1 MAILRQQDRQAVQK
15 KFDLEL
21 KRDVNIK
28 LFTQRD
34 IGLFIPGRECKTC
47 TPTQQLLEELN
58 ELSPRLNLE
67 IIDFYSNSE
76 QTKSLGIERIPATVL
91 SVGDSE
97 NVRFYGMPSGIE
109 FALLQDTLIS
119 ISDKRSTL
127 QLETRRRLKK
137 LKEDVHIQVFVTP
150 N

>member
-1 MAILRQQDRQAVQK
+1 MAILQPQDRQAVQK

-47 TPTQQLLEELN
+47 TPTQQLLEELG

-67 IIDFYSNSE
+67 VIDFYANSE
-76 QTKSLGIERIPATVL
+76 NARSLGIERIPATVL
-91 SVGDSE
+91 SVNDNE
-97 NVRFYGMPSGIE
+97 NVRFYGMPSGFE
-109 FALLQDTLIS
+109 FALFLDTVVS

-137 LKEDVHIQVFVTP
+137 LKENVHIQVFVTP